1 MRLYRIAPEQFLEDY
16 RGLGASYRYG
26 ARWNLPGQPVPYFGT
41 AAGIALLEMANYLPS
56 PRLVPEDYRLDVYEI
71 SDSIEL
77 ERWGLDDLPSSWN
90 AHPQRA
96 ETQAMG
102 SQWLAGCRT
111 AVLKVPGAA
120 VPNGLECNI
129 VVNPLHPE
137 VVDGSIQLVESYDKI
152 YSDRVFP
159 G

>member
-1 MRLYRIAPEQFLEDY
+1 MRLYRIAPERFLEDY

-26 ARWNLPGQPVPYFGT
+26 ARWNLPGQPVLYFGA

-56 PRLVPEDYRLDVYEI
+56 PRLVPEDYRLGVYEI
-71 SDSIEL
+71 SDLLEM
-77 ERWGLDDLPSSWN
+77 ERWHIDSLPTNWN
-90 AHPQRA
+90 AYPHRA
-96 ETQAMG
+96 ETQKMG
-102 SQWLAGCRT
+102 NQWLTECRA

-129 VVNPLHPE
+129 VVNPRHPE
-137 VVDGSIQLVESYDKI
+137 VVNGSIRLVESYDKI
-152 YSDRVFP
+152 YSDRIFS